1 MSSLTR
7 KFLPRTLF
15 GRSLLIILLPLLL
28 VQIITTFFF
37 FERHWSVVTRR
48 LTSAVAGD
56 LATVVEEVETIPRAD
71 IRDDVLNRQSQ
82 TLDMLLS
89 FDLGGRLPP
98 YEVPSYNPAVATAL
112 RNALDDQV
120 KRPYRVEIQ
129 NRGEWIDI
137 QLQVHNGLLKAKVP
151 ERRLFTRATYI
162 FLLWMIGSS
171 IVLSAVA
178 LLFMRNQIRPIRRL
192 AHAADSFGK
201 GRDVVRFKP
210 EGASEVRQAATAFLE
225 MRDRI
230 RRQMM
235 QRTAM
240 LAGVSHDLRTPLTRM
255 KLQLE
260 LMGDNPDIDALRE
273 DVTDME
279 TMVEGYLAFARGEE
293 EESAVSTD
301 LAGLVEE
308 TADAVRRSGGQAKVR
323 LDGRPVMSIRR
334 LAMKRCLA
342 NLAENARRYASR
354 MEISC
359 TAGPVA
365 AEITIDD
372 DGPGIP
378 AEARSDVFRPF
389 YRLESSRNSNT
400 GGSGLGLSIARDI
413 ARSHGGDVTLSDSP
427 LGGLRVTV
435 RLPL

>member
-1 MSSLTR
+1 
-7 KFLPRTLF
+7 
-15 GRSLLIILLPLLL
+15 
-28 VQIITTFFF
+28 
-37 FERHWSVVTRR
+37 
-48 LTSAVAGD
+48 
-56 LATVVEEVETIPRAD
+56 
-71 IRDDVLNRQSQ
+71 
-82 TLDMLLS
+82 
-89 FDLGGRLPP
+89 
-98 YEVPSYNPAVATAL
+98 
-112 RNALDDQV
+112 
-120 KRPYRVEIQ
+120 
-129 NRGEWIDI
+129 
-137 QLQVHNGLLKAKVP
+137 VP
-151 ERRLFTRATYI
+151 ERRLFTRATFI

-178 LLFMRNQIRPIRRL
+178 LMFMRNQIRPIRRL

-201 GRDVVRFKP
+201 GRDVARFKP

-293 EESAVSTD
+293 EETAVSTD

-308 TADAVRRSGGQAKVR
+308 TADAVRRSGGTVTVR
-323 LDGRPVMSIRR
+323 LEGRPVMSVRR
-334 LAMKRCLA
+334 LALKRCLS
-342 NLAENARRYASR
+342 NLAENARRYATR

-359 TAGPVA
+359 A
-365 AEITIDD
+365 ARPDAMEITIDD

-378 AEARSDVFRPF
+378 PEHRTDVFRPF
-389 YRLESSRNSNT
+389 FRLDASRNSNT
-400 GGSGLGLSIARDI
+400 GGSGLGLAIARDI
-413 ARSHGGDVTLSDSP
+413 ARSHGGDVMLGDSP